1 MGGMGDGFGGMC
13 ETAWVAAKAA
23 WVEAWAVGVVHM
35 LVVVVVVFPQRKKT
49 AQAGIQL
56 MYRRREI
63 EKGLSA
69 PRGAKEKRVKEWGRA

>member
-1 MGGMGDGFGGMC
+1 MLKKMGGGMGGGC
-13 ETAWVAAKAA
+13 RAY
-23 WVEAWAVGVVHM
+23 VGGGGGC
-35 LVVVVVVFPQRKKT
+35 FPTKKKT

-69 PRGAKEKRVKEWGRA
+69 PRGAKEKRVK